1 MEMEM
6 DSVQASGR
14 RSAEELDEADP
25 FVARKKMKHPEKGMG
40 IGSILGRQLAEE
52 LSELLEAISLAA
64 RADRENWKGVDCVRS
79 LRPVDMEEAL
89 AVADRKKVGKPEK
102 GKEVAS
108 WQPTGE
114 LEEALSVA
122 VRSGLMAE
130 EVRKPT
136 GELEEALSVAVRSGL
151 MAEEVRKF
159 LRVAAWSNLTDY
171 DVHCLAVERGLR
183 DEDAVSLAENFLT
196 MYKIVFSTLHA
207 QLLSSFDRRRF
218 DPELCQWKT
227 FGRFVDERKK
237 RGPDATTFLL
247 FKIKASARTAK
258 VSWWRKEYPHFPPE
272 RAGYTGALRVAR
284 LVGGREGPRLEEAG
298 EDGQPGALSYGSD
311 YNCRWLDRRVGVLED
326 GWLSPLNEVA
336 IIRRLPKGEGIYIMS
351 YVSRLGVKLDEFLFV
366 LHVAWTVALS
376 FTERWFYV
384 SSKFTEEKLYAVP
397 GVDFLNI
404 TVLVKNLIKKLYQM
418 YEQEEQAKKM
428 MLEQQDPHERQ
439 EEMRPLLEEEER
451 NKREDMRR
459 RKEESMKQ
467 KLLRKEKREAA
478 HQMKMV
484 TRAGKEQGKNEEYE
498 EDFFCTPTL
507 LCVQNLI

>member
-1 MEMEM
+1 MEMEI

-25 FVARKKMKHPEKGMG
+25 FVARKKMKHPEKGVG
-40 IGSILGRQLAEE
+40 IGSVLGRQLAEE
-52 LSELLEAISLAA
+52 LSALLEALSLAA
-64 RADRENWKGVDCVRS
+64 RADRESWKGVDCVRS

-102 GKEVAS
+102 GKELAS
-108 WQPTGE
+108 WQPAGE

-122 VRSGLMAE
+122 VQSGL
-130 EVRKPT
+130 T
-136 GELEEALSVAVRSGL
+136 
-151 MAEEVRKF
+151 AEEVRKF

-171 DVHCLAVERGLR
+171 DVRCLAVERGLR
-183 DEDAVSLAENFLT
+183 DEDAVSLAESFLT

-247 FKIKASARTAK
+247 FKIKASARNAK

-311 YNCRWLDRRVGVLED
+311 YYNCRWLDRRVGVLED

-336 IIRRLPKGEGIYIMS
+336 IIRRLPKGEGIYITS
-351 YVSRLGVKLDEFLFV
+351 YVNRLGVKLDEFLFV
-366 LHVAWTVALS
+366 LHLAWTVALS
-376 FTERWFYV
+376 FTERWFCV
-384 SSKFTEEKLYAVP
+384 SSKFREEKLYAVP
-397 GVDFLNI
+397 GVDFLDI
-404 TVLVKNLIKKLYQM
+404 TVPVKNLIKKLYQI
-418 YEQEEQAKKM
+418 YEQEEQARKM
-428 MLEQQDPHERQ
+428 MLEQQDPHERNN
-439 EEMRPLLEEEER
+439 L
-451 NKREDMRR
+451 EDMRR
-459 RKEESMKQ
+459 KREESKKQ

-478 HQMKMV
+478 HQMKMA
-484 TRAGKEQGKNEEYE
+484 TRIGKEQGKNEEYE
-498 EDFFCTPTL
+498 QDSFCTPML
-507 LCVQNLI
+507 FCVEEPDLMQPMDEDIWQSEQSPKE